1 MVRWSDAHVALLRAA
16 SESARLDLRTAPQS
30 SHACRHLADAHS
42 EDNSTKGT
50 LVALV

>member
-1 MVRWSDAHVALLRAA
+1 MVSWSDAHVALLRAA

-30 SHACRHLADAHS
+30 SHACRHLA